1 MTAWCKMTPL
11 PIVAVN
17 TNYML
22 QDFKEGGHVGRSPH
36 QLSARGAAEAE
47 PHSGPFTLTVIR
59 HVTRQVWV
67 TGGLARGRGCSGSLP
82 GGELLEHSFSSEE
95 PWAGA
100 GGCAGQGRAAQKIP
114 NLLLCS
120 GAEHGDSL
128 AGCGNLW
135 VDIRAINGQ

>member
-22 QDFKEGGHVGRSPH
+22 QDFKAGGHVGRSPH

-82 GGELLEHSFSSEE
+82 GGSCWNTPSPLKSRGRE
-95 PWAGA
+95 PGA
-100 GGCAGQGRAAQKIP
+100 VPAKVEQLRKFQISCCVLGLSMGTPWQGVGTYGLISGQ
-114 NLLLCS
+114 
-120 GAEHGDSL
+120 
-128 AGCGNLW
+128 
-135 VDIRAINGQ
+135 